1 MRYHRGLQGHY
12 RPTVGYGALNCWGN
26 VKAHALNDIAP
37 GGSNRQP
44 DREAVLDST
53 AVEVPDIAAIA
64 PYLQQ
69 LTFGAVAGFLVGYA
83 LKKVGKVVAIGI
95 GILFVLIQVLAYYGF
110 VSVNWVQVQERFDP
124 LLEPASLNQAWKSL
138 VSLLTYNVTF
148 AAAFVPALVIG
159 LKRG

>member
-1 MRYHRGLQGHY
+1 M
-12 RPTVGYGALNCWGN
+12 
-26 VKAHALNDIAP
+26 
-37 GGSNRQP
+37 P

-53 AVEVPDIAAIA
+53 AVEIPDLTTIA

-69 LTFGAVAGFLVGYA
+69 LTFGAVAGFMVGYA
-83 LKKVGKVVAIGI
+83 LKKVGKVVAIAI
-95 GILFVLIQVLAYYGF
+95 GLVFVLIQVLAYYGF
-110 VSVNWVQVQERFDP
+110 VSVNWGEVQERFDP
-124 LLEPASLNQAWKSL
+124 LLEASSLNRAWKGL